1 MKHLER
7 ALDGQNQFWKYLL
20 TFFASLLAGNII
32 GSIPLFV
39 LITYKTMT
47 SGGAISPNPDNMAD
61 LTAYGI
67 SGNLSLILL
76 MLPMVTGLLV
86 AVLLLKPLHKRS
98 FTEVVNGTKIFRWNR
113 FFVGFAVWFVLYALY
128 FGISYLL
135 NPEIY
140 VLQLQWESFIP
151 LIVISLLIIPFQ
163 TAFEELLFRGY
174 LAQGLAAWT
183 KNRWLVILVPSVLFG
198 LLHSANPEV
207 KEFGFWLAIPQY
219 VFFGMIFGLISI
231 LDDGIESAI
240 GIHASNNIFASIFIT
255 HKASVL
261 QTPAAFEQTVVDPY
275 QETIALVIMG
285 IILTFILYKIYKWDA
300 RILYQKVSSPEELS

>member
-47 SGGAISPNPDNMAD
+47 SDGAISPNPDNMAD

-98 FTEVVNGTKIFRWNR
+98 FTEVVNGTNIFRWNR

-285 IILTFILYKIYKWDA
+285 IILTLILYKIYKWDA
-300 RILYQKVSSPEELS
+300 RILYQKVSPPEELS